1 MRALIYQISKLEK
14 GLRKKVWT
22 AYMRNY
28 WKREFS
34 AKTKKR
40 VLTREQRRAVKEFFE
55 PIVRKKIDCLY
66 HDFYTQKTGAFRAD
80 YIPDDI
86 YYAYIDPYYNDW
98 EAAKTLDNKCYYRMI
113 LSDVQQPELIALRMN
128 GYWYVEEN
136 GELHQFEEQD
146 VFRLLHGKECFIK
159 AATNSEGGHGVVYLC
174 GKEEDQELKKTIHSV
189 WGDAVVQSALKQ
201 HLTLSSFNP
210 SSVNTIRV
218 LSFLDK
224 EGNVRIISAILR
236 IGVGGSKVDNASSG
250 GITCGITDDG
260 KLKKYAFSAKGD
272 TFDCHPDS
280 GISFEGIEMP
290 QFAEIRRIVER
301 THLRFSHFRLLSWDF
316 AVSENNEPIL
326 IEVNLHYG
334 ELDFHQL
341 NNGPLFGENTR
352 QILEEVFSK

>member
-1 MRALIYQISKLEK
+1 MRYFW
-14 GLRKKVWT
+14 R
-22 AYMRNY
+22 
-28 WKREFS
+28 REFK
-34 AKTKKR
+34 AKTEKR
-40 VLTREQRRAVKEFFE
+40 VLTREQERSARRFFE
-55 PIVRKKIDCLY
+55 PFVGKKIDLLY
-66 HDFYTQKTGAFRAD
+66 HDFYTKNTGVFRAD

-86 YYAYIDPYYNDW
+86 YYAYIDPFYNDW
-98 EAAKTLDNKCYYRMI
+98 EAAKTLDNKCYYRML

-136 GELHQFEEQD
+136 GVLRHSEEED
-146 VFRLLHGKECFIK
+146 VFRLLHGKESFIK
-159 AATNSEGGHGVVYLC
+159 AATNSEGGHGVVYLH
-174 GKEEDQELKKTIHSV
+174 GREEDHKLKEAIHSV

-201 HLTLSSFNP
+201 HSTLSSINS

-272 TFDCHPDS
+272 KFDCHPDS
-280 GISFEGIEMP
+280 GISFEGIEIP
-290 QFAEIRRIVER
+290 QFTEIRRIVER

-316 AVSENNEPIL
+316 AVSENNEPVL

-352 QILEEVFSK
+352 EILEEVFSK